1 MLACAPN
8 GGGQKDAMAD
18 EQKQREVDL
27 LVAGA
32 GPAGM
37 TAALVA
43 SLQGLSVL
51 ICEKSDQ
58 VGGTGSTSAGTLW
71 IPGNRQSR
79 QAGFDDS
86 AAKAE
91 DYLDALIG
99 SASGRDLRTA
109 FLKTAPAAIDWLE
122 RNSEVKF
129 APCGRHP
136 DYRSNM
142 KGAAVA
148 GRAIIPEPFD
158 GRLLGAAFARLRPP
172 IPEYMLFG
180 GMMIAKADI
189 PPLVGRFK
197 SLANFTHATALL
209 ARYAI
214 DRLRYRR
221 GTRLTMG
228 NALTARLF
236 YSLKKRGIE
245 ILFNAPIDALDCR
258 DGRAVGAT
266 IRTVDGELHVKV
278 RNGVV
283 LATGGYGHNRRYRE
297 AFMAQP
303 VPVHSMSSEFN
314 HGDGIALG
322 ERLGAR
328 IAPQEHRRSGL
339 WTPASVTPRA
349 DGSKGLYPHLLLD
362 RAKPGLIAVD
372 ARGERFVNEAVSYHD
387 FVEGM
392 FDAGD
397 KSPSLAPSSSPAIPC
412 YLICDAAFIKKYGL
426 GLVYPGAGNLRRL
439 LRAGYLKRADTLD
452 GLAGAFAIDAAGLR
466 RTVER
471 HNGFAQTGIDVD
483 FGKGETELNRFN
495 GDAGHKP
502 NPCIG
507 PLAIAPYYGLE
518 IWPADIAV
526 STGLSTDAHARVLD
540 GNGQAIAGLYACGND
555 MASMTRGS
563 YPGPGTTLGPGMVFA
578 YRAAM
583 HAAGREPLEE
593 PIARG

>member
-1 MLACAPN
+1 MT
-8 GGGQKDAMAD
+8 Q
-18 EQKQREVDL
+18 QREVDL

-51 ICEKSDQ
+51 VCEKSGQ
-58 VGGTGSTSAGTLW
+58 AGGTGSTSAGTLW
-71 IPGNRQSR
+71 IPGNHQSKR
-79 QAGFDDS
+79 AGYDDS
-86 AAKAE
+86 AAKAQ

-99 SASGRDLRTA
+99 SASGRTLRTA
-109 FLKTAPAAIDWLE
+109 FLKTAPAAIDYLE
-122 RNSEVKF
+122 RNSALKF
-129 APCGRHP
+129 VPCGRHP

-158 GRLLGAAFARLRPP
+158 GRLLGGDFARLRPP

-197 SLANFTHATALL
+197 SLKNFAYAARLM
-209 ARYAI
+209 ARYLL
-214 DRLRYRR
+214 DRLRYPR

-236 YSLKKRGIE
+236 YSLKERGIE
-245 ILFNAPIDALDCR
+245 ILFDAPIAAVDCH
-258 DGRAVGAT
+258 DGRVVGAT
-266 IRTVDGELHVKV
+266 VTTADGEISVTARK
-278 RNGVV
+278 GVV
-283 LATGGYGHNRRYRE
+283 LATGGYGHNARYRD
-297 AFMAQP
+297 AFMARP
-303 VPVHSMSSEFN
+303 TPAHSMASEFN
-314 HGDGIALG
+314 RGDGLAIG
-322 ERLGAR
+322 EKLGAR
-328 IAPQEHRRSGL
+328 IAPEEHRRSGL

-349 DGSKGLYPHLLLD
+349 DGGNGLYPHLLLD
-362 RAKPGLIAVD
+362 RAKPGLIAVNKS
-372 ARGERFVNEAVSYHD
+372 GERFVNEAVSYHD

-392 FDAGD
+392 FDANAR
-397 KSPSLAPSSSPAIPC
+397 SPSIPC
-412 YLICDAAFIKKYGL
+412 YLICDAPFIKKYGL
-426 GLVYPGAGNLRRL
+426 GLVYPGAGNLSQL
-439 LRAGYLKRADTLD
+439 LKAGYLKRGDTLD
-452 GLAGAFAIDAAGLR
+452 SLAAAFGIDAPGLR

-471 HNGFAQTGIDVD
+471 HNGFARTGIDTD

-495 GDAGHKP
+495 GDDAHRP

-507 PLAIAPYYGLE
+507 PLAVAPFYGLE

-526 STGLSTDAHARVLD
+526 STGLATDADARVLD
-540 GNGQAIAGLYACGND
+540 GDGRPIPGLYACGND
-555 MASMTRGS
+555 MASMMRGS

-583 HAAGREPLEE
+583 HAAGKTPIEE
-593 PIARG
+593 PIGG